1 MSGPAE
7 KTRRGPA
14 GPERRSR
21 SASEVPPLPG
31 THASTSDFDGWEA
44 DWFTEV
50 QDGSMVLGSRERL
63 PLAFHC
69 LWFATMLLLGFGLVM
84 IYSVSTAQGFFGEN
98 LEALD
103 RLKDQALAGGVGIAV
118 MLLISR
124 LDYRRWR
131 RPIIWISL
139 LAFALLVAVEI
150 PGIGREANHATRW
163 IDLGPLPLQP
173 SEVAKLAMLGL
184 AAHLL
189 STRRA
194 EQGRF
199 GVLFWPLAPVA
210 AVAAILILMQPDLG
224 STLMIGVVVFGL
236 WWLAGMRLR
245 EWGTLALLA
254 VSAVGAAILLS
265 DYRRVRFLAFLDP
278 FADPTDSGWQI
289 IQSFLAMSSGGW
301 WGVGP
306 GRSVQKFSY
315 LPEAHTD
322 MIFSIVGEEFG
333 FVGVALL
340 ILTFVLLVGCMLR
353 LAGRCD
359 DAFGR
364 YLAGGVALLIGG
376 QALINLGGVMGV
388 LPLTGVP
395 LPLIS
400 FGRTNL
406 VVVLAAV
413 GVVLSVARYGPVA
426 VTQRIRPKPVEG
438 ESSNVAYLDSRRW
451 DGRSRGSRLG
461 HS

>member
-1 MSGPAE
+1 MRDQADKP
-7 KTRRGPA
+7 RRRPA
-14 GPERRSR
+14 GPGRRR
-21 SASEVPPLPG
+21 PPAAVAPSAPVSA
-31 THASTSDFDGWEA
+31 ASGAELGGGEA

-50 QDGSMVLGSRERL
+50 RDGSMVLGSRERL

-69 LWFATMLLLGFGLVM
+69 LWFVTLLLLGFGLVM

-98 LEALD
+98 QAALD
-103 RLKDQALAGGVGIAV
+103 RLKDQALAGGVGIVA

-131 RPIIWISL
+131 RPIIWLSL

-194 EQGRF
+194 ERGRF

-210 AVAAILILMQPDLG
+210 AVAAGLILMQPDLG

-254 VSAVGAAILLS
+254 VGAVVGAILLS

-278 FADPTDSGWQI
+278 FADPTVSGWQI

-333 FVGVALL
+333 FVGATLL
-340 ILTFVLLVGCMLR
+340 ILAFVLLVGCMLR
-353 LAGRCD
+353 LARRCRD
-359 DAFGR
+359 PLGR
-364 YLAGGVALLIGG
+364 YLAGGVALLLGG

-388 LPLTGVP
+388 LPLTGIP

-426 VTQRIRPKPVEG
+426 VRQRSRPAPVEG
-438 ESSNVAYLDSRRW
+438 ETSNVTYLDSRRR
-451 DGRSRGSRLG
+451 DSRSRGPRLG